1 MEWYA
6 HAMELAVWS
15 SSEVVK
21 AEQDDVG
28 HWTLQ
33 INKDGNDLRTL
44 NPKHV
49 VSPAAVVSSGSL
61 IIRSWPHRS
70 AVYL

>member
-6 HAMELAVWS
+6 HAMELAVWT

-21 AEQDDVG
+21 AEQDDSG

-44 NPKHV
+44 HPKHV
-49 VSPAAVVSSGSL
+49 VSPAAAVSTRML
-61 IIRSWPHRS
+61 IIRSSPHHS